1 MGKDGPGSENKE
13 SFNTQNKVKILKL
26 NTNARLVLYQRRK
39 KRDFRACLSEF
50 KIAFL
55 YHLFEDLSGCY

>member
-26 NTNARLVLYQRRK
+26 NTTARLVLYQRCK
-39 KRDFRACLSEF
+39 
-50 KIAFL
+50 
-55 YHLFEDLSGCY
+55 